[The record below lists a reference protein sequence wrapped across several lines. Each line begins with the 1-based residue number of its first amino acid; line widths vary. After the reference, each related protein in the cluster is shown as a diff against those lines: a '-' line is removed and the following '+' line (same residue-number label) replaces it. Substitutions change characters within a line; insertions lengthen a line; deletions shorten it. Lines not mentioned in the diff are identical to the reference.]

1 MGWERAIVVGASSGI
16 GRSIAERLAAQGVAV
31 SLIARRVE
39 ALTEICDG
47 INARAGHTQAWSYP
61 ADVRSAQDVPA
72 LFQKIVTV
80 MEGLDLI
87 VYASGIQP
95 VVGPDEYPTSE
106 DLDTIATNF
115 SGAVAWLNEAA
126 ARFGRDRAGTIIG
139 ISSVAGD
146 RGRRGSPVYAATK
159 AALATYLEA
168 LHNRLA
174 SRGVTVTTVKP
185 GFVATPLLA
194 QFPTPPFV
202 PVAQPDVAAKEILAA
217 AEAGRRVVYVPS
229 WWRWIML
236 VVRSIPA
243 PIFQRLNV

>member
-1 MGWERAIVVGASSGI
+1 MRWKRAIVVGASSGI
-16 GRSIAERLAAQGVAV
+16 GRGIAERLAADGAAV
-31 SLIARRVE
+31 SLVARRAE
-39 ALTEICDG
+39 ALIEICES
-47 INARAGHTQAWSYP
+47 INTRAGRAQAWGYP
-61 ADVRSAQDVPA
+61 ADVRRVDDVPA
-72 LFQKIVTV
+72 LFQQIVTT
-80 MEGLDLI
+80 MGGLDLI

-95 VVGPDEYPTSE
+95 VVGPDEYPTNE

-126 ARFGRDRAGTIIG
+126 ARFGRGHAGTIIG

-174 SRGVTVTTVKP
+174 HQGVTVTTVKP

-202 PVAQPDVAAKEILAA
+202 PIAQPDAAAQQILAA

-229 WWRWIML
+229 WWRWVMFAI
-236 VVRSIPA
+236 RSIPT

>member
-1 MGWERAIVVGASSGI
+1 MRWKRAIVVGASSGI
-16 GRSIAERLAAQGVAV
+16 GRSIAERLAAEGVAV
-31 SLIARRVE
+31 SLVARRSETLSEV
-39 ALTEICDG
+39 CDS
-47 INARAGHTQAWSYP
+47 INARDGHTQAWSYP
-61 ADVRSAQDVPA
+61 SDVRRTDDVPD

-95 VVGPDEYPTSE
+95 VVGANEYPTDE
-106 DLDTIATNF
+106 DLDTVATNF

-126 ARFGRDRAGTIIG
+126 ARFSRERTGTIIG
-139 ISSVAGD
+139 ISSIAGD

-159 AALATYLEA
+159 AALTTYLEA

-174 SRGVTVTTVKP
+174 HQGVTVTTVKP

-202 PVAQPDVAAKEILAA
+202 PIAQPEAA
-217 AEAGRRVVYVPS
+217 AQQILDAAGAGRRVVYVPS
-229 WWRWIML
+229 WWRWVMFAI
-236 VVRSIPA
+236 RSIPA